1 MRIQTKRATLT
12 LALMMLLIFGLRAN
26 AQEGAW
32 KIGPRTLPASVDVSD
47 VVRESLLKTPTPDVA
62 ATKGLVFTTAKEWK
76 AWAEEGNVPSAAAAR
91 ALAEALSVTIEEDKI
106 AGVNVHRVT
115 PSGID
120 EDHQNHLFVY
130 IHGGA
135 WVRNSGVAGALE
147 AVLIAAHLKM
157 SVVSIDYRM
166 PPEHPAPAGIDDVVA
181 VWKELLKKQSP
192 ASMTIG
198 Q

>member
-1 MRIQTKRATLT
+1 MWQP
-12 LALMMLLIFGLRAN
+12 
-26 AQEGAW
+26 
-32 KIGPRTLPASVDVSD
+32 PR
-47 VVRESLLKTPTPDVA
+47 E
-62 ATKGLVFTTAKEWK
+62 LVFTTDKEWE

-115 PSGID
+115 PSEID
-120 EDHQNHLFVY
+120 EDHQKHLFVY

-135 WVRNSGVAGALE
+135 WVRNGGVAGALE

-157 SVVSIDYRM
+157 PVISIDYRM

-181 VWKELLKKQSP
+181 VWKELLKKRSP
-192 ASMTIG
+192 ASMTMGGTSGGGNITLASVHRFRDLQLAFPG
-198 Q
+198 ALYLGTPCSRHRHDW